1 MLLFPGDDDSIPICN
16 MINIYAK
23 KIRINSILIG
33 NVEKYID
40 PFFDIDFQRY
50 ITKLLNK
57 NKEKVYVCISSFNEM
72 SIRFLSSALND
83 MEFKEK
89 VQTIIFSNETT
100 KEKTESI
107 FKKNITSNFGILIE
121 TIENEIK

>member
-1 MLLFPGDDDSIPICN
+1 
-16 MINIYAK
+16 
-23 KIRINSILIG
+23 LIG

-50 ITKLLNK
+50 IIKLLNK

-72 SIRFLSSALND
+72 SLRFLYSALND
-83 MEFKEK
+83 MEFKER

-100 KEKTESI
+100 KEKTEST
-107 FKKNITSNFGILIE
+107 FKKNITSDFGVLIE
-121 TIENEIK
+121 TIENEVK